1 MSIIAVHPAYISA
14 ILKYTFMPKT
24 NKTTLQLRHINTAL
38 LICIL
43 IINSYVVLAPLLPQI
58 EFWLTARGD
67 TQTQLTALVT
77 NNPANTN
84 PVQDINA
91 NKNHLIVPSMH
102 LNELVHGGN
111 SESALNKGIW
121 RRPLS
126 STPDKGG
133 NTVLVAHRFTYTN
146 PKGTFYYLDKV
157 QQNDTIAL
165 FWEGKKY
172 VYTVTETR
180 TVAATQIEVEAPT
193 DDKRLT
199 LYTCTPLW
207 LPKDRLV
214 ITALLTEI
222 TNE

>member
-1 MSIIAVHPAYISA
+1 MTKIKNPEAS
-14 ILKYTFMPKT
+14 
-24 NKTTLQLRHINTAL
+24 LRRINTGL
-38 LICIL
+38 LMLIL
-43 IINSYVVLAPLLPQI
+43 VINAYVVLAPTLPQLQ
-58 EFWLTARGD
+58 FWLASKGETK
-67 TQTQLTALVT
+67 QQLTALVE
-77 NNPANTN
+77 NKNSSNKEDVAKDIHANTN
-84 PVQDINA
+84 
-91 NKNHLIVPSMH
+91 HLVVPSMH
-102 LNELVHGGN
+102 LNELVHGGD

-126 STPDKGG
+126 STPDQGG

-157 QQNDTIAL
+157 QLGDAIAL

-172 VYTVTETR
+172 IYTVTGTK

-193 DDKRLT
+193 KDSRLT

-214 ITALLTEI
+214 ITATLTET